1 MCVQPEGLGV
11 HLQAFFFW
19 NRQAPDFELSTQAQA
34 GILEHIMVV
43 GKPVGP
49 GYYRSHVTVCK
60 ISRCLEILVLSRLIK
75 P

>member
-19 NRQAPDFELSTQAQA
+19 NRQAPDFELSAHAQA
-34 GILEHIMVV
+34 GIPEHIMVV

-49 GYYRSHVTVCK
+49 GYCRSHVTVCK